1 MYFAKK
7 YVYMYD
13 TLLMLDFFVCTVYK
27 GNTHYLKESF
37 YILIPDDKY
46 VTFAFLTAIVSWSK
60 FCASKKQVY
69 V

>member
-46 VTFAFLTAIVSWSK
+46 VTFAFLTAIVS
-60 FCASKKQVY
+60 
-69 V
+69 